1 MRTGL
6 SEEILTSSAPPPS
19 KQTQNRDVLNLT
31 APHKPNRRRPGDKVS
46 STWEGGGGAWLPG
59 RGRVRPYG
67 EPGRGAAGG
76 RWRREVISDVA
87 FPEADR
93 SGAYGG

>member
-46 STWEGGGGAWLPG
+46 STWEGGEGVASREGACPTLRRAGP
-59 RGRVRPYG
+59 RG
-67 EPGRGAAGG
+67 GG
-76 RWRREVISDVA
+76 REVA
-87 FPEADR
+87 A
-93 SGAYGG
+93 

>member
-46 STWEGGGGAWLPG
+46 STWEGGGG
-59 RGRVRPYG
+59 RGFQ
-67 EPGRGAAGG
+67 GG
-76 RWRREVISDVA
+76 GVSDPTASRAEGRREGGGGV
-87 FPEADR
+87 R
-93 SGAYGG
+93 S